1 MARVGHGDAVKRA
14 TRHLVGGHTRAMFL
28 RPGPCKAPL
37 VNGSEGL
44 LIVLGVVAAGSLV
57 VYAIVKLTDRW

>member
-1 MARVGHGDAVKRA
+1 MRTRSKRTTA
-14 TRHLVGGHTRAMFL
+14 TPWGGHTKAMLL
-28 RPGPCKAPL
+28 RPGPCKAPP

-44 LIVLGVVAAGSLV
+44 LIVLVVVAGGSLV

>member
-1 MARVGHGDAVKRA
+1 MVGGHNEPP
-14 TRHLVGGHTRAMFL
+14 TTPCGGHTRVMFVTA
-28 RPGPCKAPL
+28 RPCKAPV

-44 LIVLGVVAAGSLV
+44 LIVLGVVAGGSLI

>member
-1 MARVGHGDAVKRA
+1 MLPRA
-14 TRHLVGGHTRAMFL
+14 Q
-28 RPGPCKAPL
+28 PCKAPC

-44 LIVLGVVAAGSLV
+44 LIVLCVVAGGSLV

>member
-1 MARVGHGDAVKRA
+1 
-14 TRHLVGGHTRAMFL
+14 MFL
-28 RPGPCKAPL
+28 RPGSCKAPP

-44 LIVLGVVAAGSLV
+44 LIVLGVVAGGSLV

>member
-1 MARVGHGDAVKRA
+1 MARVGHAEAAERV
-14 TRHLVGGHTRAMFL
+14 TVTPCGGHTKAMVLRAL
-28 RPGPCKAPL
+28 PCKAPL

-44 LIVLGVVAAGSLV
+44 LIVLGVVAGGSLV

>member
-1 MARVGHGDAVKRA
+1 MFVTAR
-14 TRHLVGGHTRAMFL
+14 
-28 RPGPCKAPL
+28 PCKAPV

-44 LIVLGVVAAGSLV
+44 LIVLGVVAGGSLI